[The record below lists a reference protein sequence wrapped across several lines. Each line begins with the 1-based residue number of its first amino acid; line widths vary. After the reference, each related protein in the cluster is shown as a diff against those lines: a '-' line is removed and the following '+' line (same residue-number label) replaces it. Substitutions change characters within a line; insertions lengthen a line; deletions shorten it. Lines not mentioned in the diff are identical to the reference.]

1 VIKRFVPKPVLVVI
15 QAAPTELGGRLPT
28 KAYIEVEEVH
38 NVSGK

>member
-1 VIKRFVPKPVLVVI
+1 VIKRFVPKPVLAVI
-15 QAAPTELGGRLPT
+15 QAAPTELGLPT